1 MKKLLPV
8 ICLFVL
14 GWMSCKQ
21 DEGPRP
27 VAEKF
32 LTAMQ
37 GHQYEEAGKYGTE
50 ETLKL
55 LKQFEK
61 IEKLNGE
68 DAPSESAGKIT
79 ILSEDI
85 KGKTAVVYFKEEGN
99 DLEQHITLQKVEV
112 DGKNEWRVALKKE
125 EIRLM
130 QDPA

>member
-14 GWMSCKQ
+14 GWMSCKR

-37 GHQYEEAGKYGTE
+37 SHQYEEAGKYGTE

>member
-1 MKKLLPV
+1 MKKILLLVCLPV
-8 ICLFVL
+8 LL
-14 GWMSCKQ
+14 WMSCKR

-37 GHQYEEAGKYGTE
+37 AHQYEEAGKYGTE

-61 IEKLNGE
+61 IEKLNGL
-68 DAPSESAGKIT
+68 DSAMEPTGKIV

-99 DLEQHITLQKVEV
+99 ELEQHITLQKVEV
-112 DGKNEWRVALKKE
+112 DGKGEWRVALKKE

-130 QDPA
+130 QEPS

>member
-1 MKKLLPV
+1 MKKLLVILFLPV
-8 ICLFVL
+8 LF
-14 GWMSCKQ
+14 WMSCKQ

-32 LTAMQ
+32 LMAMQ
-37 GHQYEEAGKYGTE
+37 AHQYEEAGKYGTD

-61 IEKLNGE
+61 IEKLNGL
-68 DAPSESAGKIT
+68 DSSKESTGKIT

-99 DLEQHITLQKVEV
+99 DLEQHITLQKVDV
-112 DGKNEWRVALKKE
+112 DGHPVWRVALKKE

-130 QDPA
+130 QEPV

>member
-1 MKKLLPV
+1 MKKLLVILCIPV
-8 ICLFVL
+8 FLMI
-14 GWMSCKQ
+14 SCKQ

-37 GHQYEEAGKYGTE
+37 AHQYEEAGKYGTD

-61 IEKLNGE
+61 IEKLNGI
-68 DAPSESAGKIT
+68 DSSLESTGKIT

-85 KGKTAVVYFKEEGN
+85 KGKTAIVYFKEDGN
-99 DLEQHITLQKVEV
+99 EIEQHITLQKVDV
-112 DGKNEWRVALKKE
+112 DGHPVWRVALKKE

-130 QDPA
+130 QEPA